1 MDNSWKQ
8 DPRLKA
14 MNKDK
19 LAMLTEFAERIEHSD
34 KNNLME
40 VFMTINME
48 ARQKGVQFN
57 DRETDLLVNILSS
70 RMPPSEKKKIDLL
83 KMLSKKWQ
91 GRADGA
97 PASALWNHFN
107 VSHFTLNHFNRSK
120 SGAITILVRSVADCT
135 SSFALSWGRRIQPAE
150 PLSLDAVKQ

>member
-34 KNNLME
+34 KNNMME
-40 VFMTINME
+40 AFMAINME

-70 RMPPSEKKKIDLL
+70 RMPHSEKKENGFIKNAF
-83 KMLSKKWQ
+83 KKN
-91 GRADGA
+91 GRAALIA
-97 PASALWNHFN
+97 PLPLPYGIVLIELFME
-107 VSHFTLNHFNRSK
+107 
-120 SGAITILVRSVADCT
+120 LV
-135 SSFALSWGRRIQPAE
+135 
-150 PLSLDAVKQ
+150 

>member
-34 KNNLME
+34 KNNMME
-40 VFMTINME
+40 AFMAINME

-91 GRADGA
+91 GRADSA
-97 PASALWNHFN
+97 PASALWNC
-107 VSHFTLNHFNRSK
+107 FNR
-120 SGAITILVRSVADCT
+120 IVL
-135 SSFALSWGRRIQPAE
+135 WN
-150 PLSLDAVKQ
+150 

>member
-40 VFMTINME
+40 AFMSINME
-48 ARQKGVQFN
+48 ARQKGIQFN
-57 DRETDLLVNILSS
+57 DKETALLVTILSS
-70 RMPPSEKKKIDLL
+70 GMPPAEKKKLDML
-83 KMLSKKWQ
+83 KMMSKKLA
-91 GRADGA
+91 GPR
-97 PASALWNHFN
+97 
-107 VSHFTLNHFNRSK
+107 
-120 SGAITILVRSVADCT
+120 
-135 SSFALSWGRRIQPAE
+135 
-150 PLSLDAVKQ
+150 

>member
-40 VFMTINME
+40 SG
-48 ARQKGVQFN
+48 RQTFW
-57 DRETDLLVNILSS
+57 S
-70 RMPPSEKKKIDLL
+70 
-83 KMLSKKWQ
+83 
-91 GRADGA
+91 
-97 PASALWNHFN
+97 
-107 VSHFTLNHFNRSK
+107 
-120 SGAITILVRSVADCT
+120 T
-135 SSFALSWGRRIQPAE
+135 SSVPGCL
-150 PLSLDAVKQ
+150 PLRKRKLIY

>member
-34 KNNLME
+34 KNNMME
-40 VFMTINME
+40 AFMAINME

-57 DRETDLLVNILSS
+57 DRETTFWS
-70 RMPPSEKKKIDLL
+70 
-83 KMLSKKWQ
+83 
-91 GRADGA
+91 
-97 PASALWNHFN
+97 
-107 VSHFTLNHFNRSK
+107 
-120 SGAITILVRSVADCT
+120 T
-135 SSFALSWGRRIQPAE
+135 SSVPGCLPQRKRKLIY
-150 PLSLDAVKQ
+150 

>member
-34 KNNLME
+34 KNNMME
-40 VFMTINME
+40 AFMAINME

-57 DRETDLLVNILSS
+57 DRGD
-70 RMPPSEKKKIDLL
+70 RPSGQHPQFQDASLRKKKMDLL
-83 KMLSKKWQ
+83 KMLSKN
-91 GRADGA
+91 GRG
-97 PASALWNHFN
+97 P
-107 VSHFTLNHFNRSK
+107 R
-120 SGAITILVRSVADCT
+120 
-135 SSFALSWGRRIQPAE
+135 
-150 PLSLDAVKQ
+150 

>member
-1 MDNSWKQ
+1 MGICSLDRPQGKGSLRDLRKAIRPYGNPMEQ
-8 DPRLKA
+8 DIIDMAETLMEGQTPMEQLRRFLTPEQQSRFETMEMIFTAMQAKA

-40 VFMTINME
+40 AFMTINME

-83 KMLSKKWQ
+83 KMLSKKIA
-91 GRADGA
+91 GPR
-97 PASALWNHFN
+97 
-107 VSHFTLNHFNRSK
+107 
-120 SGAITILVRSVADCT
+120 
-135 SSFALSWGRRIQPAE
+135 
-150 PLSLDAVKQ
+150 

>member
-34 KNNLME
+34 KNNMME
-40 VFMTINME
+40 AFMAINME

-83 KMLSKKWQ
+83 KMLSKKMA
-91 GRADGA
+91 GPLMA
-97 PASALWNHFN
+97 PL
-107 VSHFTLNHFNRSK
+107 
-120 SGAITILVRSVADCT
+120 
-135 SSFALSWGRRIQPAE
+135 
-150 PLSLDAVKQ
+150 PLPYGIVLIELFYGISLTVPNPVQSQS

>member
-34 KNNLME
+34 KNNMME
-40 VFMTINME
+40 AFMAINME

-83 KMLSKKWQ
+83 KMLSKKN
-91 GRADGA
+91 GRAALIA
-97 PASALWNHFN
+97 PLPLPYEIVLIELFYGISLTAPN
-107 VSHFTLNHFNRSK
+107 
-120 SGAITILVRSVADCT
+120 
-135 SSFALSWGRRIQPAE
+135 PAQ
-150 PLSLDAVKQ
+150 SQS

>member
-34 KNNLME
+34 KNNMME
-40 VFMTINME
+40 AFMAINME

-83 KMLSKKWQ
+83 KMLSKKN
-91 GRADGA
+91 GRAALIA
-97 PASALWNHFN
+97 PL
-107 VSHFTLNHFNRSK
+107 
-120 SGAITILVRSVADCT
+120 
-135 SSFALSWGRRIQPAE
+135 
-150 PLSLDAVKQ
+150 PLPYGIVLIELFYGISLTVPNPVQSQS

>member
-40 VFMTINME
+40 AFMTINME
-48 ARQKGVQFN
+48 ARQKFN

-83 KMLSKKWQ
+83 KMLSKKMA
-91 GRADGA
+91 GPR
-97 PASALWNHFN
+97 
-107 VSHFTLNHFNRSK
+107 
-120 SGAITILVRSVADCT
+120 
-135 SSFALSWGRRIQPAE
+135 
-150 PLSLDAVKQ
+150 

>member
-40 VFMTINME
+40 AFMTINME

-83 KMLSKKWQ
+83 KMLSKKM
-91 GRADGA
+91 AGA
-97 PASALWNHFN
+97 
-107 VSHFTLNHFNRSK
+107 R
-120 SGAITILVRSVADCT
+120 
-135 SSFALSWGRRIQPAE
+135 
-150 PLSLDAVKQ
+150 

>member
-34 KNNLME
+34 KNNMME
-40 VFMTINME
+40 AFMAINME

-83 KMLSKKWQ
+83 KMLSKN
-91 GRADGA
+91 GRAALIA
-97 PASALWNHFN
+97 PLPLPYGIVLIELFME
-107 VSHFTLNHFNRSK
+107 
-120 SGAITILVRSVADCT
+120 LV
-135 SSFALSWGRRIQPAE
+135 
-150 PLSLDAVKQ
+150 

>member
-34 KNNLME
+34 KNN
-40 VFMTINME
+40 
-48 ARQKGVQFN
+48 

-83 KMLSKKWQ
+83 KMLSKKMA
-91 GRADGA
+91 GPR
-97 PASALWNHFN
+97 
-107 VSHFTLNHFNRSK
+107 
-120 SGAITILVRSVADCT
+120 
-135 SSFALSWGRRIQPAE
+135 
-150 PLSLDAVKQ
+150 

>member
-34 KNNLME
+34 KNNM
-40 VFMTINME
+40 ME
-48 ARQKGVQFN
+48 AFMAI
-57 DRETDLLVNILSS
+57 NILSS

-83 KMLSKKWQ
+83 KMLSKKMA
-91 GRADGA
+91 GPR
-97 PASALWNHFN
+97 
-107 VSHFTLNHFNRSK
+107 
-120 SGAITILVRSVADCT
+120 
-135 SSFALSWGRRIQPAE
+135 
-150 PLSLDAVKQ
+150 